1 MKLLKLALSI
11 LVFSAICYLGYQ
23 IVTTSQGNQKHKQ
36 DYAEL
41 NHFKYGLFSVDAWKE
56 QLTGIIIDEI
66 EGLSL
71 TSKNKVD
78 LRQQLERQ
86 LGVFIDKVYQRIE
99 KANEDSPMKQT
110 LIDQFLDIPEIKKGI
125 PEYAEAIL
133 SEMSASKTEGQI
145 KGMLKTKID
154 AYLKTTFDTQDKSL
168 KDEIIR
174 LSGSKDAAEAKQ
186 KLQKSIDD
194 NNDLVSQ
201 YALILIGLATLLFI
215 FEAFTKGSL
224 KPVHYLILTL
234 TLVVMMIVGVTTP
247 MIDMEAKISKL
258 SFVLMDHT
266 IIFEDQILYF
276 QSKSILDVFWVM
288 IKHEQVQMKVVGLLV
303 VGFSIVFPILK
314 MLSSLAYYYDYC
326 RARKYKIIKFFV
338 LKSGKWSM
346 ADVLVVAIFMA
357 YIGFNGIINSNLA
370 SMAESGENLQMVTT
384 NGTNL
389 QPGYFMFLAYTI
401 LAMFL
406 SGFIRNRPYVCET
419 GPVE

>member
-1 MKLLKLALSI
+1 MALSI
-11 LVFSAICYLGYQ
+11 LVFLSISYLGYQ
-23 IVTTSQGNQKHKQ
+23 IVTTAQGNQKNKQ

-66 EGLSL
+66 DGLSL
-71 TSKNKVD
+71 TSQNK
-78 LRQQLERQ
+78 QQLRTQ
-86 LGVFIDKVYQRIE
+86 LEKQLNVFIDKVYQRIE
-99 KANEDSPMKQT
+99 KANEDSPMKMT
-110 LIDQFLDIPEIKKGI
+110 IIDQFLDMPEIKKGI
-125 PEYAEAIL
+125 PQYADAIL
-133 SEMSASKTEGQI
+133 TEMASSKTEGQI
-145 KGMLKTKID
+145 KSMLKSKID
-154 AYLKTTFDTQDKSL
+154 NYLKTSFDTQDTSPRK
-168 KDEIIR
+168 EIIR
-174 LSGSKDAAEAKQ
+174 LSGSTDAKEAKVKIQ
-186 KLQKSIDD
+186 HTIDV
-194 NNDLVSQ
+194 NNELVSQ
-201 YALILIGLATLLFI
+201 YALILIGLAVLLFI
-215 FEAFTKGSL
+215 FEAFTKGPL
-224 KPVHYLILTL
+224 RPVHYFILTL
-234 TLVVMMIVGVTTP
+234 TLIVMMIVGVTTP

-266 IIFEDQILYF
+266 ITFEDQILYF

-288 IKHEQVQMKVVGLLV
+288 IKHEQVQMKIVGLLV

-314 MLSSLAYYYDYC
+314 MMSSLAYYYDYC
-326 RARKYKIIKFFV
+326 RARQYKIISFFV

-357 YIGFNGIINSNLA
+357 YIGFNGIINSQMG

-406 SGFIRNRPYVCET
+406 SGFIRNRPFVCET
-419 GPVE
+419 TPVE